1 MLCYT
6 CVCNS
11 CNSHVKRNIITLAL
25 KGNSVQPQ
33 KMKGKG
39 GKMTLHRLLLS
50 VEHASTA
57 LEFNAFL
64 QQRSAHRPSGE
75 ITACSRLGIMD
86 K

>member
-1 MLCYT
+1 MCVILVIPMLNEHNHT
-6 CVCNS
+6 S
-11 CNSHVKRNIITLAL
+11 TKRQFGSTSENER
-25 KGNSVQPQ
+25 
-33 KMKGKG
+33 KG
-39 GKMTLHRLLLS
+39 GKMTPHRLLLS

-64 QQRSAHRPSGE
+64 QQRSARRPSGE